1 MSEVIS
7 KIIKRS
13 GEIVDFDQA
22 KISQAVYRA
31 ALAVEVDDRH
41 LAKKITDQ
49 TVLKL
54 NQKFHKN
61 SIQAVEEIQ
70 DIVEE
75 VLIEN
80 KLIKIAK
87 AYILYREQHRQLR
100 DISNATVDE
109 KLLEDYLWRAD

>member
-54 NQKFHKN
+54 NQKLPKN
-61 SIQAVEEIQ
+61 LRLATAQSSINYKL
-70 DIVEE
+70 
-75 VLIEN
+75 VLN
-80 KLIKIAK
+80 KKQI
-87 AYILYREQHRQLR
+87 ILRQ
-100 DISNATVDE
+100 
-109 KLLEDYLWRAD
+109 